1 MLQRSGTIHA
11 HHTNQHETQIT
22 RITRTVRIS
31 SCNSCVE
38 SEEAFSEFRRGAA
51 SDPALLAELIELAW
65 GTYGDDPEAVQRAVW
80 PRSDV
85 EWLMLAHDFLKRK
98 HTVEA
103 MQLFRASGGTATH
116 ERLQLLKDL
125 FDARLFSEAYEV
137 WTSGRAKSPGPN
149 QSTGDFVNE
158 GFEEDVKR
166 ESLGFNW
173 RTPQPSER
181 IEVSRDDGESHSGTF
196 SLRLDFSGNS
206 EPQSRLLSQMVIV
219 EAGGRYHLTFVA
231 RAKDLI
237 TGGLPFAAILD
248 AGDGQILARSKAVRE
263 NTSGWET
270 YSVEFTAGPSANS
283 IIVTIQREPCSSS
296 LCPAFGSVWFDS
308 FSCRKL

>member
-1 MLQRSGTIHA
+1 
-11 HHTNQHETQIT
+11 
-22 RITRTVRIS
+22 
-31 SCNSCVE
+31 
-38 SEEAFSEFRRGAA
+38 
-51 SDPALLAELIELAW
+51 
-65 GTYGDDPEAVQRAVW
+65 
-80 PRSDV
+80 
-85 EWLMLAHDFLKRK
+85 MLARDFLKRK

-116 ERLQLLKDL
+116 ERLQLLKGL

-206 EPQSRLLSQMVIV
+206 EPQS
-219 EAGGRYHLTFVA
+219 
-231 RAKDLI
+231 
-237 TGGLPFAAILD
+237 D

-270 YSVEFTAGPSANS
+270 YSVEFTAGPSANA

-296 LCPAFGSVWFDS
+296 PCPAFGSVWFDS
-308 FSCRKL
+308 FSCQKL